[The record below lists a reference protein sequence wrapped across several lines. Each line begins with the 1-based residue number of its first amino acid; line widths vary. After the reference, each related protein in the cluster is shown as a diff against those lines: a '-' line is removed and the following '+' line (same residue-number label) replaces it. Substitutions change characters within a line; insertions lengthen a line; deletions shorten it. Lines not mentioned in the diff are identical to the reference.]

1 VAPPPLMLAA
11 IGLLV
16 VVYLACAELLKP
28 FAVRTRDRR

>member
-1 VAPPPLMLAA
+1 MLAA

-28 FAVRTRDRR
+28 FAVRSRQRP